1 MKSQYIVLT
10 FLLFMISGCVE
21 FDRYPNAQACGYGQ
35 NMIERGEGFST
46 EEWNSWCDKYGV
58 SE

>member
-1 MKSQYIVLT
+1 
-10 FLLFMISGCVE
+10 MISGCVE

-46 EEWNSWCDKYGV
+46 EKWNSWCGKYGV